1 MLNIRRQIIVVL
13 KAWRNWKIKIKL
25 YWSKYKKVDEDN
37 IIPSNFNKQHNNKC
51 KILQKNKQTVNNII
65 REYIYRSKQLI
76 IIGTNLI
83 AVTY

>member
-51 KILQKNKQTVNNII
+51 KILQKISRLSII
-65 REYIYRSKQLI
+65 LSENTYIGQSS
-76 IIGTNLI
+76 
-83 AVTY
+83 